1 MEKGILYAKKIHQ
14 ADVSILNIIAPSL
27 RAPTFVK
34 ETLLKLKSHIEP
46 HTVIVEDV
54 NT

>member
-1 MEKGILYAKKIHQ
+1 MEKGILYSKKIHQ
-14 ADVSILNIIAPSL
+14 ADVSILNTYAPNL
-27 RAPTFVK
+27 RVPTFVK

-46 HTVIVEDV
+46 HTVIVEDF